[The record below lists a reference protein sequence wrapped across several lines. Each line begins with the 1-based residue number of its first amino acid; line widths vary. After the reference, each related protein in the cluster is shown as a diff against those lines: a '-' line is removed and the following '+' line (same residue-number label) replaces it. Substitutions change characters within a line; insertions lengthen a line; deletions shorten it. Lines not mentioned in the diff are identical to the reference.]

1 MIKRLGIFGGAFDP
15 VHKGHTQ
22 SLKYISDLKI
32 FDEIQVIPNYASPH
46 NKDIQT
52 DEKHRLKMLE
62 IAFKEIKNIKLND
75 IELKNKTKSYT
86 YETLKYL
93 KEIHP
98 EKHLSLIIGLDSLYS
113 FTTWKN
119 WENILSLCSLLVL
132 ERKLHD
138 SLGLNKELESKI
150 SPDYDDFFSGNGKI
164 LILKNDLI
172 NISSTDVRLK
182 IKNNENLTDMVDDQV
197 LEYISNKSLY
207 KI

>member
-32 FDEIQVIPNYASPH
+32 IDEIQVIPNYASPH

-93 KEIHP
+93 KEIYP
-98 EKHLSLIIGLDSLYS
+98 EKHISLIIGLDSLFS

-132 ERKLHD
+132 ERKLNG
-138 SLGLNKELESKI
+138 SLQLNKDIERKI
-150 SPDYDDFFSGNGKI
+150 SPDYEDFFSDHGKI

-182 IKNNENLTDMVDDQV
+182 LKKNENLAGLVDDQV
-197 LEYISNKSLY
+197 LKYISNKSLY
-207 KI
+207 KV

>member
-1 MIKRLGIFGGAFDP
+1 
-15 VHKGHTQ
+15 
-22 SLKYISDLKI
+22 
-32 FDEIQVIPNYASPH
+32 
-46 NKDIQT
+46 
-52 DEKHRLKMLE
+52 MLE

-93 KEIHP
+93 KEIYP
-98 EKHLSLIIGLDSLYS
+98 EKHISLIIGLDSLFS

-132 ERKLHD
+132 ERKLNG
-138 SLGLNKELESKI
+138 SLQLNKDIERKI
-150 SPDYDDFFSGNGKI
+150 SPDYEDFFSDHGKI

-182 IKNNENLTDMVDDQV
+182 LKKNENLAGLVDDQV
-197 LEYISNKSLY
+197 LKYISNKSLY
-207 KI
+207 KV

>member
-32 FDEIQVIPNYASPH
+32 IDEIQVIPNYASPH

-52 DEKHRLKMLE
+52 EEKHRLKMLE

-93 KEIHP
+93 KEIYP
-98 EKHLSLIIGLDSLYS
+98 EKHISLIIGLDSLFS

-132 ERKLHD
+132 ERKLNG
-138 SLGLNKELESKI
+138 SLQLNKDIERKI
-150 SPDYDDFFSGNGKI
+150 SPDYEDFFSDHGKI

-182 IKNNENLTDMVDDQV
+182 LKKNENLAGLVDDQV
-197 LEYISNKSLY
+197 LKYISNKSLY
-207 KI
+207 KV

>member
-32 FDEIQVIPNYASPH
+32 IDEIQVIPNYESPH

-93 KEIHP
+93 KEIYP
-98 EKHLSLIIGLDSLYS
+98 EKHISLIIGLDSLFS

-132 ERKLHD
+132 ERKLNG
-138 SLGLNKELESKI
+138 SLQLNKDIERKI
-150 SPDYDDFFSGNGKI
+150 SPDYEDFFSDHGKI

-182 IKNNENLTDMVDDQV
+182 LKKNENLAGLVDDQV
-197 LEYISNKSLY
+197 LKYISNKSLY
-207 KI
+207 KV

>member
-32 FDEIQVIPNYASPH
+32 IDEIQVIPNYASPH

-93 KEIHP
+93 KEIYP
-98 EKHLSLIIGLDSLYS
+98 EKHISLIIGLDSL
-113 FTTWKN
+113 
-119 WENILSLCSLLVL
+119 
-132 ERKLHD
+132 
-138 SLGLNKELESKI
+138 
-150 SPDYDDFFSGNGKI
+150 FS
-164 LILKNDLI
+164 
-172 NISSTDVRLK
+172 
-182 IKNNENLTDMVDDQV
+182 
-197 LEYISNKSLY
+197 
-207 KI
+207 